1 MKNVTTNER
10 LPCEDWPPVEKM
22 EEAIKDLHEIVD
34 EQIVQRY
41 GDMAP
46 TSVVEEIQDYV
57 FAQTGG
63 EAKYGPLLK
72 EHYRWCEWVMETFA
86 QNNGLD
92 LIKDQLRRELG
103 YLTTKVDDMAEEFEE
118 QLEDAIM
125 PNDLG
130 AQEGQSKD
138 EKLTTAEDLKI
149 VAEHARHLVEFLDG
163 DRTEVD
169 TDDLRY
175 RLRRLGFSVNLVAQ
189 VREVA

>member
-1 MKNVTTNER
+1 MKNYKGER
-10 LPCEDWPPVEKM
+10 MACEDWPPA
-22 EEAIKDLHEIVD
+22 EEMRKAIDDLHKIVD
-34 EQIVQRY
+34 EQIVQRH

-46 TSVVEEIQDYV
+46 TSAVDEIKDYV
-57 FAQTGG
+57 FAQPGG

-86 QNNGLD
+86 QDAGLD
-92 LIKDQLRRELG
+92 AIQSTLRRELG
-103 YLTTKVDDMAEEFEE
+103 YLTTKADDAIEELEE

-125 PNDLG
+125 PDDLG
-130 AQEGQSKD
+130 AQEGQND
-138 EKLTTAEDLKI
+138 EERKTTAMDLTA
-149 VAEHARHLVEFLDG
+149 VAEHALALVQYLDG

-175 RLRRLGFSVNLVAQ
+175 RLRRLGFSVNPYS